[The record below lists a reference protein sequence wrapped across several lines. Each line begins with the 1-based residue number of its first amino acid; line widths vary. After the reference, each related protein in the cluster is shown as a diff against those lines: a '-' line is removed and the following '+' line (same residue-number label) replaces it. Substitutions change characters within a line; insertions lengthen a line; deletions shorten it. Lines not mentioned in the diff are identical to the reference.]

1 MQLKNKVAIVTG
13 SSRGIGKAIAERFAR
28 DGAKVVVNY
37 VRNKKAADAV
47 VEAIRRAKGEA
58 VAVKADVSKK
68 AEAQKLVK
76 AAIKAFGRLDILVSN
91 AGIVID
97 RPFIESTDKDWVAA
111 IENNLH
117 GFYNVCQAALPPML
131 KQKWGRI
138 IATGS
143 CITEIADFGG
153 NKYSVCTASK
163 GGITAM
169 LRPIA
174 AEVARQGVTVN
185 AVSPGYIAT
194 EMLGEIDP
202 AGLEAA
208 LGLVPMRC
216 YGKPSE
222 IAAAMAFLAS
232 DDAAYITGQVLRVN
246 GGMSI
251 WIASVET
258 EFSAR
263 IVARHADIRE
273 DFIHAFLQIEV
284 WRRCRMT
291 QPLF

>member
-1 MQLKNKVAIVTG
+1 MDLSGRVAIVTG
-13 SSRGIGKAIAERFAR
+13 SSRGIGRAVARRFAA
-28 DGAKVVVNY
+28 DGAKVAVHC
-37 VRNKKAADAV
+37 RTTIDKARAV
-47 VEAIRRAKGEA
+47 VAEIKAEGGDAI
-58 VAVKADVSKK
+58 AVKGNVGKR
-68 AEAQKLVK
+68 AEAEKIVQRTLD
-76 AAIKAFGRLDILVSN
+76 AFGRVDILVSN

-97 RPFIESTDKDWVAA
+97 RAFVDSTDDDWARA
-111 IENNLH
+111 MESNLN
-117 GFYNVCQAALPPML
+117 GFFHMTRAVLPHMI
-131 KQKWGRI
+131 KRKWGRV

-194 EMLGEIDP
+194 EMLGEID
-202 AGLEAA
+202 AKGLEAA
-208 LGLVPMRC
+208 LRLVPMRR
-216 YGKPSE
+216 YGKPEE

-246 GGMSI
+246 GGMS
-251 WIASVET
+251 
-258 EFSAR
+258 
-263 IVARHADIRE
+263 
-273 DFIHAFLQIEV
+273 
-284 WRRCRMT
+284 MGG
-291 QPLF
+291 

>member
-1 MQLKNKVAIVTG
+1 MQLKGKVAVVTG
-13 SSRGIGKAIAERFAR
+13 SSRGIGRAVAERFAR

-37 VRNKKAADAV
+37 VRNRKAADDV
-47 VEAIRRAKGEA
+47 VAGIRAAKGEA
-58 VAVKADVSKK
+58 IAIKADVGKK
-68 AEAQKLVK
+68 ADAERLIK
-76 AAIKAFGRLDILVSN
+76 AAIKEFGRLDILVSN

-97 RPFIESTDKDWVAA
+97 RPFVDSTDKDWMAS
-111 IENNLH
+111 IETNLH
-117 GFYNVCQAALPPML
+117 GFFNVCRAALPPML

-174 AEVARQGVTVN
+174 AEVAREGVTVN

-194 EMLGEIDP
+194 NMLGEVDP

-208 LGLVPMRC
+208 LRLVPMRR

-246 GGMSI
+246 GGMS
-251 WIASVET
+251 
-258 EFSAR
+258 
-263 IVARHADIRE
+263 
-273 DFIHAFLQIEV
+273 
-284 WRRCRMT
+284 MGG
-291 QPLF
+291 

>member
-1 MQLKNKVAIVTG
+1 MQLKEKVGIVTG

-28 DGAKVVVNY
+28 EGAKVVVNY
-37 VRNKKAADAV
+37 VKNKKAAEAV
-47 VEAIRRAKGEA
+47 VDGIRKAKGTAIAVEA
-58 VAVKADVSKK
+58 NVSKK
-68 AEAQKLVK
+68 ADAERLIK
-76 AAIKAFGRLDILVSN
+76 AAVKEFGRLDILVSN
-91 AGIVID
+91 AGIIID
-97 RPFIESTDKDWVAA
+97 RPFIESSEEDWAAA

-117 GFYNVCQAALPPML
+117 GFFNVCQAALKPML

-169 LRPIA
+169 LRPIP
-174 AEVARQGVTVN
+174 AEVARDGVTVN

-208 LGLVPMRC
+208 LRLVPMRR
-216 YGKPSE
+216 YGKPEE

-232 DDAAYITGQVLRVN
+232 DDAAYVTGQVLRVN
-246 GGMSI
+246 GGMS
-251 WIASVET
+251 
-258 EFSAR
+258 
-263 IVARHADIRE
+263 
-273 DFIHAFLQIEV
+273 
-284 WRRCRMT
+284 MGG
-291 QPLF
+291 

>member
-13 SSRGIGKAIAERFAR
+13 SSRGIGKAVAERFAR
-28 DGAKVVVNY
+28 DGAQVVVNY

-47 VEAIRRAKGEA
+47 VAGIVKAKGTA
-58 VAVKADVSKK
+58 IAIKADVSKK
-68 AEAQKLVK
+68 ADARRLIKS
-76 AAIKAFGRLDILVSN
+76 AIKAFGRLDILVSN

-97 RPFIESTDKDWVAA
+97 RAFVDSTEEDWTAA
-111 IENNLH
+111 MENNLR

-131 KQKWGRI
+131 QQKWGRI

-143 CITEIADFGG
+143 CVTEVADFGG
-153 NKYSVCTASK
+153 NKYSVCAASK
-163 GGITAM
+163 GGIVAM
-169 LRPIA
+169 LRPMA

-208 LGLVPMRC
+208 LGLVPMRR
-216 YGKPSE
+216 YGKPEE
-222 IAAAMAFLAS
+222 IAAAMSFLSS

-246 GGMSI
+246 GGMS
-251 WIASVET
+251 
-258 EFSAR
+258 
-263 IVARHADIRE
+263 
-273 DFIHAFLQIEV
+273 
-284 WRRCRMT
+284 MGG
-291 QPLF
+291 

>member
-13 SSRGIGKAIAERFAR
+13 SSRGIGKAVAERFAQ
-28 DGAKVVVNY
+28 DGARVVVNY
-37 VRNKKAADAV
+37 VKNKKA
-47 VEAIRRAKGEA
+47 GEA
-58 VAVKADVSKK
+58 VAAGIRKAGGKAIAVKADVSKK
-68 AEAQKLVK
+68 TEAQNLIKS
-76 AAIKAFGRLDILVSN
+76 AIKEFGRLDILVSN

-97 RPFIESTDKDWVAA
+97 KPFVESSDEDWAAA

-117 GFYNVCQAALPPML
+117 GFYNVCQAALQPML

-153 NKYSVCTASK
+153 NRYSVCTASK

-194 EMLGEIDP
+194 EMLGEVDP
-202 AGLEAA
+202 SGLEAA
-208 LGLVPMRC
+208 LGLVPMRR

-246 GGMSI
+246 GGMS
-251 WIASVET
+251 
-258 EFSAR
+258 
-263 IVARHADIRE
+263 
-273 DFIHAFLQIEV
+273 
-284 WRRCRMT
+284 MGG
-291 QPLF
+291 

>member
-1 MQLKNKVAIVTG
+1 MQLKGKVAVVTG

-37 VRNKKAADAV
+37 VKKKKAAEAV
-47 VEAIRRAKGEA
+47 VAGIVKTGGEAI
-58 VAVKADVSKK
+58 AVKADVAKK
-68 AEAQKLVK
+68 AEAQRLVK

-97 RPFIESTDKDWVAA
+97 RPFVDSTDEDWVAA
-111 IENNLH
+111 IETNLH

-131 KQKWGRI
+131 KQKSGRI

-153 NKYSVCTASK
+153 NKYSICTASK

-169 LRPIA
+169 VRPIA
-174 AEVARQGVTVN
+174 AEVARDGITVN

-208 LGLVPMRC
+208 LHLVPMRR
-216 YGKPSE
+216 YGRPEE

-246 GGMSI
+246 GGMS
-251 WIASVET
+251 
-258 EFSAR
+258 
-263 IVARHADIRE
+263 
-273 DFIHAFLQIEV
+273 
-284 WRRCRMT
+284 MGG
-291 QPLF
+291 

>member
-185 AVSPGYIAT
+185 AVSPGC
-194 EMLGEIDP
+194 LGRRGLSDRGRID
-202 AGLEAA
+202 
-208 LGLVPMRC
+208 R
-216 YGKPSE
+216 GKV
-222 IAAAMAFLAS
+222 A
-232 DDAAYITGQVLRVN
+232 DRITG
-246 GGMSI
+246 
-251 WIASVET
+251 ASQLCP
-258 EFSAR
+258 
-263 IVARHADIRE
+263 
-273 DFIHAFLQIEV
+273 FL
-284 WRRCRMT
+284 T
-291 QPLF
+291 